1 MRHSLH
7 FGLYVRRRSTDIRL
21 PVPVCRRCLP
31 WSFAYAPL
39 SLTFSLPQLSLEAL
53 LRGRAVGDSA
63 ECSEAS
69 MPSLRGV
76 LVGPGFACIAFATLF
91 EVLDVIPFHVHRWRM
106 MCTCS

>member
-21 PVPVCRRCLP
+21 PVPVCRRWLP

-53 LRGRAVGDSA
+53 LWGRAVGDSA
-63 ECSEAS
+63 
-69 MPSLRGV
+69 
-76 LVGPGFACIAFATLF
+76 
-91 EVLDVIPFHVHRWRM
+91 DVQCLLQAAQP
-106 MCTCS
+106 